1 MAANRSAFILS
12 EVRTALAAETS
23 FTVVN
28 IDRPNN
34 GDAVQVYP
42 FILSQATR
50 ETLEDG
56 AGDST
61 GVAIVNILFDVPV
74 NADANDTGT
83 ATVSYG
89 DVVQKCENALADWE
103 TTITSTPPKDT
114 HTGGL
119 FKTTITGLRVQG
131 WDGLYDK
138 GQTSYVTACT
148 IEVYYTHI
156 AL

>member
-1 MAANRSAFILS
+1 MAANRTEFILS

-23 FTVVN
+23 FTVDTVH
-28 IDRPNN
+28 RPNSTS
-34 GDAVQVYP
+34 GIAVYP
-42 FILSQATR
+42 FILSQETR

-61 GVAIVNILFDVPV
+61 GSASINILFDLKVG
-74 NADANDTGT
+74 NDPSGTGLAT
-83 ATVSYG
+83 ALYG
-89 DVVQKCENALADWE
+89 DIVQKTENALADWE
-103 TTITSTPPKDT
+103 STITSTPPRDT

-119 FKTTITGLRVQG
+119 FKTIITGMRVLG
-131 WDGLYDK
+131 WDGLYDR
-138 GQTSYVTACT
+138 GSTQFVTACS